1 MSLLDPFKGARF
13 NSKDINTVSESSVY
27 GNSRNCTVLN
37 YTASTGV
44 RLLLEHGV
52 DMEIRDIC
60 SLERT
65 ALIWA
70 TEFGNVAVV
79 ELLLE

>member
-1 MSLLDPFKGARF
+1 M
-13 NSKDINTVSESSVY
+13 KDINTVSEASVY

-52 DMEIRDIC
+52 DMEIRDMC
-60 SLERT
+60 GLERT
-65 ALIWA
+65 TLVWA
-70 TEFGNVAVV
+70 TEFGNAAGV